1 MGVAGITAVH
11 PPLRK
16 LNLTIFVDV
25 VYAMSIFFMK
35 GE

>member
-1 MGVAGITAVH
+1 MGVAGITADH
-11 PPLRK
+11 PLHDK
-16 LNLTIFVDV
+16 LNLTIFIDV